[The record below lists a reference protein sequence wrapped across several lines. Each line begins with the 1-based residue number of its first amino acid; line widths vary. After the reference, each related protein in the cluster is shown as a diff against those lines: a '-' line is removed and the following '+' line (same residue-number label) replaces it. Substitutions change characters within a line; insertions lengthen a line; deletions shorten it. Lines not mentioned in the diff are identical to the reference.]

1 MHLRLLLLL
10 ISLWG
15 APPAVLAQD
24 RGAIQPDAVLNAV
37 VGHWRG
43 QLVRPQDRTAVEL
56 SIQRTDAG
64 SVKIVVLYPDL
75 RCQAEASMRTATA
88 QSIQL
93 TQTVSGPAARCNL
106 AREITLIPAG
116 GALMMVA
123 ANPLAQGTLAKA
135 PPSRAMAAILGGAS
149 AEAAL
154 AVAEPSPPS
163 QPTLMP
169 SGDNGQAGQCVDRNV
184 VASFYRIIDR
194 VDKHPGIVAARL
206 ATASQSDEIARF
218 TMIAAVGADSK
229 AKIFKCIAFEV
240 RVDPAPF
247 DDTFELAAPKDER
260 GATFTS
266 RFVAARLGM
275 KGSQLID
282 YLAQVGNWVAM
293 QDFFLEQ
300 AGGGKVRVFA
310 RYRIIGDEEFSETV
324 SLQGR

>member
-1 MHLRLLLLL
+1 MHFRLLLLL

-15 APPAVLAQD
+15 ASPAILAQD
-24 RGAIQPDAVLNAV
+24 RGATQPDAVWDAV

-56 SIQRTDAG
+56 SIQRVEAG
-64 SVKIVVLYPDL
+64 SVKIVALYPDL
-75 RCQAEASMRTATA
+75 RCQAEVSVRAATA
-88 QSIQL
+88 QSIKL
-93 TQTVSGPAARCNL
+93 TQTLTEPAARCNL
-106 AREITLIPAG
+106 ARDITLIPAG

-123 ANPLAQGTLAKA
+123 ANPLAQGTLVKT
-135 PPSRAMAAILGGAS
+135 PPSRAMTAILGGAS

-154 AVAEPSPPS
+154 ALAEPSPPS

-169 SGDNGQAGQCVDRNV
+169 SGDNGHAEQCIDRNV

-194 VDKHPGIVAARL
+194 VDKHPGMVAARR
-206 ATASQSDEIARF
+206 AMAAQSDEIPRF

-229 AKIFKCIAFEV
+229 SKIFKCIAFEV

-247 DDTFELAAPKDER
+247 DDTFELAAKDQR

-266 RFVAARLGM
+266 RFVAAKLGM
-275 KGSQLID
+275 KGSELIG
-282 YLAQVGNWVAM
+282 YLGQVGNWVAM

-310 RYRIIGDEEFSETV
+310 RYRIIGNEEFSETV
-324 SLQGR
+324 SLQVR